1 MSGPDFTQK
10 TKEILAQ
17 RAGQVCSNPDCD
29 QHTSGPHSEEAKAV
43 NLGEAAHIRSAREG
57 QARYDPNMTDE
68 ERRDISNGIWLCR
81 KCARYIDLDEERFP
95 VVLLNSWKQEHEA
108 SILASR
114 SSDDSAAREVFV
126 KDGGIGS
133 IVENTG
139 EGIALEIIQD
149 AEGPA
154 ERITVEGS
162 GIGEIVTNVGRGT
175 AKRVIATGG
184 GPALESSVIVNKP
197 VQMAVGMSVTT
208 VLTTCGTCGRNVQL
222 SKVVEAFAGDSEPE
236 IETYCPYCGAS
247 ISI

>member
-10 TKEILAQ
+10 TKETLAK
-17 RAGQVCSNPDCD
+17 RAGQMCSHPDCD
-29 QHTSGPHSEEAKAV
+29 RHTSGPHSDKTKAV
-43 NLGEAAHIRSAREG
+43 NLGEAAHIKAARKG

-68 ERRDISNGIWLCR
+68 GRRDISNGIWLCR
-81 KCARYIDLDEERFP
+81 ECARLIDLDEEKFP
-95 VVLLNSWKQEHEA
+95 AELLYRWKQQHEA

-114 SSDDSAAREVFV
+114 SSDDSAAREVLV

-139 EGIALEIIQD
+139 EGVALEIIQN
-149 AEGPA
+149 AEEPA

-162 GIGEIVTNVGRGT
+162 GVGEIVTNVGKGT

-208 VLTTCGTCGRNVQL
+208 VLTTCSRCGRNIQL
-222 SKVVEAFAGDSEPE
+222 SKVIEAFAGDSEPE
-236 IETYCPYCGAS
+236 MEANCPYCGAL
-247 ISI
+247 IRI